1 MNREGRDDPILPLAR
16 LDEIAL
22 DYLKKT
28 TLSSHRTTG
37 DCHRCSQRM
46 WWGWK
51 RSRAKSM
58 PGLNRRRGDP
68 ESAGPE
74 KLSLVAEEFA
84 KIREEE
90 EDVV

>member
-1 MNREGRDDPILPLAR
+1 MNREGRDYPILPLAR
-16 LDEIAL
+16 LDEITL

-28 TLSSHRTTG
+28 HSQQSPNHWCSCGG
-37 DCHRCSQRM
+37 DGKGAEQNPRQ
-46 WWGWK
+46 
-51 RSRAKSM
+51 AF
-58 PGLNRRRGDP
+58 NRRRDDP

-74 KLSLVAEEFA
+74 NLSLVAEEFV